1 MNAIQKGKTLKHGSF
16 FHQISRQK
24 ALHVSSEAKE
34 TRAMQTTV
42 INTFIINFTLNSVF
56 HVQPTTIQK
65 IGVSETFNCF

>member
-42 INTFIINFTLNSVF
+42 INTFIINFILKFCVPCTAHHHSKDWG
-56 HVQPTTIQK
+56 Q
-65 IGVSETFNCF
+65 